1 MIAVPSLMILIL
13 MLILAVA
20 SQCWVFYMSVC
31 MRVKSLQLC
40 LTLCDPIDYSLPG
53 TSVHEILQARIL
65 EWVAMPSSKGSSQP
79 RENVH
84 LLCLLHW
91 QAGSLPL
98 APPEEALYMSRVHY
112 LWPWLEI
119 WKTLLKLWKQYL
131 NVLGSRST
139 HFQIHCYMGCG
150 KVVYLSKIII
160 TWVVL

>member
-1 MIAVPSLMILIL
+1 
-13 MLILAVA
+13 
-20 SQCWVFYMSVC
+20 MSVY

-53 TSVHEILQARIL
+53 SSVHEILQSRIL

-112 LWPWLEI
+112 L
-119 WKTLLKLWKQYL
+119 
-131 NVLGSRST
+131 
-139 HFQIHCYMGCG
+139 
-150 KVVYLSKIII
+150 
-160 TWVVL
+160 